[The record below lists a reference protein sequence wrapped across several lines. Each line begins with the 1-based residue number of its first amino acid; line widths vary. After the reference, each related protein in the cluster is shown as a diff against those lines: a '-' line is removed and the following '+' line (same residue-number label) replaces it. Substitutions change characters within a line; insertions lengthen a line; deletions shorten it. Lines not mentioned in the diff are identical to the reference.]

1 MNTIK
6 KIIIAVLLLNIV
18 ILILLFFLGRVYIVK
33 GIYLAYPI
41 CGILFSIAFLII
53 LSIIKKM
60 SSNNKFWML
69 FFIICILFASL
80 LFSFIIFEI
89 RKQLINNEK
98 YYKISVEELSY
109 ENSLFVY
116 EYNAMMENRGCLCIK
131 INDYIYKKIP
141 NTIYR
146 IDSGYSL
153 SKPDSFILMYNS
165 ETKLLNM
172 KYKTNED
179 SDYIE
184 KIITIDNWTYI

>member
-1 MNTIK
+1 MNIIK
-6 KIIIAVLLLNIV
+6 KIIIAALLLNIV
-18 ILILLFFLGRVYIVK
+18 SLILLFFLEKAYIVK

-60 SSNNKFWML
+60 SSNNKFLMC
-69 FFIICILFASL
+69 FFIIGILFISL
-80 LFSFIIFEI
+80 LFSFTLFEI

-98 YYKISVEELSY
+98 YYKISVDGLADGD
-109 ENSLFVY
+109 SLFVY

-141 NTIYR
+141 DTIYQ

-153 SKPDSFILMYNS
+153 SKPDSLIIIYNS
-165 ETKLLNM
+165 ETKLFNM
-172 KYKTNED
+172 KYKTNEN

-184 KIITIDNWTYI
+184 KIITIDNWAYI

>member
-184 KIITIDNWTYI
+184 KIITIDN